1 MVSLLVQVIDDPAI
15 IVFVFGENCEPS
27 IVILLAGAGEG
38 GGVVGGGVG
47 CGAVVGGGVVGAGAG
62 GGVIDCLFTV
72 NEPEAEPLPW
82 VMVRVVV

>member
-47 CGAVVGGGVVGAGAG
+47 CGAVVGGGDAGGVGAG
-62 GGVIDCLFTV
+62 GGVTD
-72 NEPEAEPLPW
+72 
-82 VMVRVVV
+82 